1 MSSSPDVLSRSTGT
15 FVNQFNPRT
24 GANQWMVVNDNYDY
38 QQEIA
43 QSAYAD
49 MLHDYDRNRRYH
61 EAIRHVISR
70 LKSAGREVHV
80 LDIGTGTGLLS
91 MMAVQ
96 AGADSVLACEA
107 FEPMAKCA
115 ENIIKANGMSDQIK
129 VIHKRSTELVIG
141 EDMPRK
147 ANVLVA
153 ELFDTELIGEGA
165 LEVYQHAADH
175 LLTPDA
181 ILIPSKAR
189 MYIQVL
195 ESPFLWSHH
204 SIEPIFESG
213 ITIPTEKMLTC
224 HGSPAV
230 FDLQASLL
238 KFVEGDDPLT
248 KDNDR
253 GAARCLLENPL
264 MFHEFN
270 FAPPS
275 SNISLDFTKRLTE
288 INGES
293 IKAIRSG
300 TAHAVLVWWELQM
313 EPSNQIP
320 SITMAPENGGIGGSP
335 GDLRAIPSW
344 REHWMQAVYFPRNC
358 PLPLTAGQPFCID
371 FAHDDYSMH
380 FDLHSTANYYTLPP
394 VLGRK
399 SASYC
404 NCLAHASWAR
414 SRFAQLNHP
423 QFRKL
428 QDHEF
433 VPRIIEEISS
443 LSNSSSIA
451 LVVVSE
457 ASLLPLYLHRAL
469 SSKNVPIF
477 HLDCFVLAKRLM
489 ESIYQECNADIKFK
503 TTIDD
508 LMKSLELFVSNATK
522 PAEICI
528 LSEPYCNE
536 AFLPWNAIQFWYVYG
551 QIATK
556 YPCRLI
562 SPTALRIQAVAMDFD
577 HLWKI
582 RAPVGDNVEGFDLKI
597 FDEMIL
603 SAAQTTDAT
612 VEPHPLWQYTG
623 KARSN
628 PMCAFELSLTVPPAS
643 PEKMNEHK
651 ICNLTISLSN
661 PSTVNAVAMWAEWRT
676 LDGSWHPVGG
686 PLRPVEIDQEV
697 DWCKVG
703 PQTGVSFLRCALK
716 NELKKRE
723 GSMCKL
729 NVECDFDFY
738 EGEPIFRFSVI

>member
-1 MSSSPDVLSRSTGT
+1 MSSSPDVLPKSTST

-24 GANQWMVVNDNYDY
+24 GANQWKIVNEDYDY

-61 EAIRHVISR
+61 EAIRHVISSM
-70 LKSAGREVHV
+70 KSAGRDVHV

-91 MMAVQ
+91 MMAVL
-96 AGADSVLACEA
+96 AGADTVIACEA
-107 FEPMAKCA
+107 FEPVAQCA
-115 ENIIKANGMSDQIK
+115 EKIIKANGMGDKIN
-129 VIHKRSTELVIG
+129 VIHKRSTELAVG

-165 LEVYQHAADH
+165 LRVYQHAADH

-181 ILIPSKAR
+181 ILVPCKAR

-204 SIEPIFESG
+204 SIEPFSGSG
-213 ITIPTEKMLTC
+213 IAFPTEKMLSC
-224 HGSPAV
+224 HGSPSV

-238 KFVEGDDPLT
+238 KIVEDDDPLT
-248 KDNDR
+248 VDYDKV
-253 GAARCLLENPL
+253 AIRCLLEKPL

-275 SNISLDFTKRLTE
+275 SNIVLDFEKRLTE
-288 INGES
+288 IDGQS
-293 IKAIRSG
+293 IKAFRSG
-300 TAHAVLVWWELQM
+300 TAHAVLIWWELQM
-313 EPSNQIP
+313 EPSNQTP
-320 SITMAPENGGIGGSP
+320 SITMAPENARIGEGA

-380 FDLHSTANYYTLPP
+380 FDLHSTTNYYSLPP
-394 VLGRK
+394 VLERK
-399 SASYC
+399 SAPYC
-404 NCLAHASWAR
+404 NCLAHAAWSR

-423 QFRKL
+423 QFRK
-428 QDHEF
+428 QQYYDS
-433 VPRIIEEISS
+433 VPHIVEEISS
-443 LSNSSSIA
+443 LLHTSSVA

-457 ASLLPLYLHRAL
+457 ASLLPIYLHKAL
-469 SSKNVPIF
+469 SPKNVPIF
-477 HLDCFVLAKRLM
+477 HLDCFVLAEKLM
-489 ESIYQECNADIKFK
+489 NSIYQESN
-503 TTIDD
+503 IDVKLETSIYD
-508 LMKSLELFVSNATK
+508 LMKSLEVFTSTATK
-522 PAEICI
+522 PVEICI
-528 LSEPYCNE
+528 LSEPYSNE

-562 SPTALRIQAVAMDFD
+562 SPTALRIQAVAMDFE

-582 RAPVGDNVEGFDLKI
+582 RAPVGNNVEGFDLTI

-603 SAAQTTDAT
+603 SAAQATDAT

-628 PMCAFELSLTVPPAS
+628 PVCVFELSLIDPPKS
-643 PEKMNEHK
+643 PEAMSEHK
-651 ICNLTISLSN
+651 ICNLTISLAN
-661 PSTVNAVAMWAEWRT
+661 PSSVNAVAMWAEWRT
-676 LDGSWHPVGG
+676 LDGSWYPVGG
-686 PLRPVEIDQEV
+686 PLRPVEINQEV

-703 PQTGVSFLRCALK
+703 PQTGVTFLKCALK
-716 NELKKRE
+716 KELEKRK
-723 GSMCKL
+723 GLTCKL

-738 EGEPIFRFSVI
+738 EGEPIFRLSVL